1 MLNRREL
8 LASLAAIPL
17 LGQGAEDV
25 TQYVNTAIGTGGH
38 GQTYPGATVPFG
50 MVQLGPDTRTEGW
63 DGCSGYHADDS
74 SVLGFSHTHLSGT
87 GIGDMLDFRLMP
99 GTGPSKFSHADEVMS
114 PGYYSVFLRDFG
126 VRAEMTATARAG
138 IHKYTFPANN
148 DSHFVLD
155 IGHCYG
161 KAKVQGN
168 ELRAG
173 DTIVGGHSSAG
184 WANGRELYFAMQF
197 SRGYEN
203 VNNTLRMPTREGE
216 VVCVKTA
223 LSGVSVEGARKNLA
237 AEIPGWDFDDVRRRA
252 QAAWQ
257 RVLGKVRIASP
268 DTRKKTI
275 FYTSLYHTMLAPT
288 LFDDVDGQYRGMDG
302 KVHPLAPGAHNY
314 STFSLWDTY
323 RAAHPL
329 YTLIQPERVPGFV
342 NCLVRMAHESPAG
355 LPVWPLQ
362 AKETGCMTGFHSVVV
377 MAEAAAKGFSGIDYA
392 AAYTAVRKRVMDD
405 DYRGMN
411 HYREFGYLPCDLD
424 DESVSKTLGYAYDDW
439 AAAHVAQAAGAMSD
453 YALLRKRSKNYRELF
468 DKQNQFMR
476 PRLKNGDWAEPF
488 NPKEIQISKRW
499 KDFTESNAWQETFAN
514 QHDVKGYMQLFGGR
528 EAFVKKL
535 DALFNQSTDLPPDTP
550 PDVAGL
556 VGMYAHGNEP
566 SHHVAYLYCYAGAP
580 WKTQARVRSL
590 LETMYRDEP
599 DGMAGNED
607 CGAMSAWYVM
617 SALGFYAVDP
627 VSGNYVFGSPLF
639 DRAIVELAPGKH
651 LLIEAKG
658 AGAGHCYVQSIRLN
672 GKPYTKTWFHHADI
686 AAGGSLEFEMG
697 SAPNEKFGAHETDAP
712 PSLTA

>member
-1 MLNRREL
+1 
-8 LASLAAIPL
+8 
-17 LGQGAEDV
+17 
-25 TQYVNTAIGTGGH
+25 
-38 GQTYPGATVPFG
+38 
-50 MVQLGPDTRTEGW
+50 
-63 DGCSGYHADDS
+63 
-74 SVLGFSHTHLSGT
+74 
-87 GIGDMLDFRLMP
+87 
-99 GTGPSKFSHADEVMS
+99 
-114 PGYYSVFLRDFG
+114 
-126 VRAEMTATARAG
+126 
-138 IHKYTFPANN
+138 
-148 DSHFVLD
+148 
-155 IGHCYG
+155 
-161 KAKVQGN
+161 
-168 ELRAG
+168 
-173 DTIVGGHSSAG
+173 
-184 WANGRELYFAMQF
+184 MQF
-197 SRGYEN
+197 SRPFQAL
-203 VNNTLRMPTREGE
+203 NNSLRMPTKQGD
-216 VVCVKTA
+216 VVYVKTG
-223 LSGVSVEGARKNLA
+223 LSGVSIEGARKNLA
-237 AEIPGWDFDDVRRRA
+237 AEMPGWDFDNIRQRA

-257 RVLGKVRIASP
+257 RVLGKVRITSP
-268 DTRKKTI
+268 DIRKKTI

-302 KVHPLAPGAHNY
+302 KVHQLTPGAHNY

-342 NCLVRMAHESPAG
+342 NCLIRMAHESPAG

-362 AKETGCMTGFHSVVV
+362 GKETGCMTGFHSVVV

-392 AAYTAVRKRVMDD
+392 AAYSAVRKRVMED
-405 DYRGMN
+405 DYRSMN
-411 HYREFGYLPCDLD
+411 HYREFGYLPSDLD
-424 DESVSKTLGYAYDDW
+424 DESVSKSLGYAYDDW
-439 AAAHVAQAAGAMSD
+439 AAAHVAKAAGAMSD
-453 YALLRKRSKNYRELF
+453 YALLRKRSKNYRQLF
-468 DKQNQFMR
+468 DAQNQFMR
-476 PRLKNGDWAEPF
+476 PRLKNGEWAEPF

-514 QHDVKGYMQLFGGR
+514 QHDVKGYIQMFGGR

-566 SHHVAYLYCYAGAP
+566 SHHVAYLYCYAAAP
-580 WKTQARVRSL
+580 WKTQARVRNL

-639 DRAIVELAPGKH
+639 DKITVEIAPGKH

-658 AGAGHCYVQSIRLN
+658 AGAGNCYVQSIRLN
-672 GKPYTKTWFHHADI
+672 SKPYTKAWFRHADI
-686 AAGGSLEFEMG
+686 AQGGSIEFEMG